1 MQYAAPERNGD
12 RDMADKHTKGT
23 HNPSQKSLARWDDEG
38 GAPSGGRSRLKRPRD
53 ITQLAMIGSA
63 SDDVEDRQ
71 PRPEERGKDPAAA
84 KLGARA
90 AKRPPK

>member
-1 MQYAAPERNGD
+1 
-12 RDMADKHTKGT
+12 MAGKHTKGT

-53 ITQLAMIGSA
+53 LTQLAKLMIDSA
-63 SDDVEDRQ
+63 NGDVEDRQ
-71 PRPEERGKDPAAA
+71 PMPEERGKDPAAA